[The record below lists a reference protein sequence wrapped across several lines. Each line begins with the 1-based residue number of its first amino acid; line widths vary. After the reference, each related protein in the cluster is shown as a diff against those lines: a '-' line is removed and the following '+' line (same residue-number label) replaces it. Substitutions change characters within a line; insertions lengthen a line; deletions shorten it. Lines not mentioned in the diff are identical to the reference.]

1 MNAYQTFTL
10 ILIALLGLAGCA
22 ALLSEHEDRGRLAVQ
37 YATLKAID
45 GQQSRAERVQAWVSD
60 AQSYV
65 DASEEVTIDRLD
77 EEVRERIRW
86 ERLDAADQLLI
97 DRILTNARERLES
110 ELSGG
115 LLDEPER
122 QRLGTVLEWIAE
134 AAAR

>member
-1 MNAYQTFTL
+1 MHAYQTIAL
-10 ILIALLGLAGCA
+10 ILIALVGLAGCA
-22 ALLSEHEDRGRLAVQ
+22 ALLSENEDRGRLAVQ
-37 YATLKAID
+37 YATLKVID
-45 GQQSRAERVQAWVSD
+45 GQQSRADRVQVWVSD

-77 EEVRERIRW
+77 EEVRERVRW

-97 DRILTNARERLES
+97 DRILTNSRERLEA

-122 QRLGTVLEWIAE
+122 QRLGTVLEWIEE